1 MRIFHQH
8 AKLEVTPGF
17 KHAVSKV
24 RLRQTQARLRFTY
37 IELYLFIMPFLMTEE
52 ETGWDEE
59 HYSGSTHLRA
69 FSQSPGR
76 SHSRSGRD
84 PERTSV
90 RGVDRPRD
98 RSRDRGPDRSR
109 ERGAGESGQRYDGRS
124 FPFRGDGRSTD
135 QKRSGSCDGDRRRS
149 LTPGRNPEPP
159 SRRSVSPGRPREPER
174 PLRPH
179 DDNNVRGRSRERSES
194 RPRTQS
200 RSRGC
205 FECGGD
211 HMKADCPKLKADV
224 GSRTRSKDRAQT
236 EGCFECGGPHMKA
249 DCPKLKA
256 QGDRRSA
263 SRDRRGNSPHPGR
276 RGRFAE
282 RKQG

>member
-69 FSQSPGR
+69 FSQSPGG

-90 RGVDRPRD
+90 RELTDPGTDP
-98 RSRDRGPDRSR
+98 GT
-109 ERGAGESGQRYDGRS
+109 GAVTG
-124 FPFRGDGRSTD
+124 
-135 QKRSGSCDGDRRRS
+135 
-149 LTPGRNPEPP
+149 PGRELQVNL
-159 SRRSVSPGRPREPER
+159 VSDM
-174 PLRPH
+174 LYVLTLT
-179 DDNNVRGRSRERSES
+179 VRVCTASPTNLHRLAISFL
-194 RPRTQS
+194 
-200 RSRGC
+200 
-205 FECGGD
+205 FEVMC
-211 HMKADCPKLKADV
+211 L
-224 GSRTRSKDRAQT
+224 
-236 EGCFECGGPHMKA
+236 
-249 DCPKLKA
+249 
-256 QGDRRSA
+256 
-263 SRDRRGNSPHPGR
+263 
-276 RGRFAE
+276 
-282 RKQG
+282 